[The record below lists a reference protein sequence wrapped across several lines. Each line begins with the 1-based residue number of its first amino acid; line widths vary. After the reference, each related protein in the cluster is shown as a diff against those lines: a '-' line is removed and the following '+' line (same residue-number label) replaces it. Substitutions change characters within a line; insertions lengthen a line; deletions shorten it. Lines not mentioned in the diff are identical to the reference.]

1 MGNRDWID
9 LAQDRC
15 RWQAHVK
22 AVMNLQVP
30 KNGGNFVA
38 S

>member
-1 MGNRDWID
+1 MEDMDWID
-9 LAQDRC
+9 SAEDRY

-30 KNGGNFVA
+30 QNAGDFVA